1 MKLKHILITVGVLI
15 ALLIAA
21 KLAGLI
27 GGEKAEKVTVEKA
40 ENRRIIET
48 VTASGKVQPETEVKL
63 SSEVSGEVVE
73 LLVKEGD
80 VVKKGQLLFKVRPD
94 VLKSGFDRASASYSS
109 QKASIA
115 SAEQQLQQSQ
125 GIFENEDGIYKRN
138 VQLFKNKVISVAEF
152 DAAKAAYG
160 TSKTNLEAAKQTV
173 IAAKFNLAQMGAT
186 VQEASANLAKATIFA
201 PVDGVISKL
210 SVELGDR
217 ILGTAQFA
225 GTEIMRISNLKS
237 MEVNVDVNE
246 NDINR
251 VNVGDSA
258 VIEVDAFS
266 DKKFKGIVTE
276 IASSSKDVGTAT
288 AVASTDQVTNF
299 VVKVRIAADS
309 YSGVSGGAKD
319 LPSPFRPGLSATVDI
334 ESSSVKSL
342 SVPIQ
347 SVFTKNA
354 AKDNKGGSNDA
365 DAGKQ
370 KNKLN
375 DKTIKQYV
383 YMYANGTVKQVEVTT
398 GIQDDQ
404 YIQIKKGLK
413 PGTEVVSGPYSAIQ
427 NRLKDGMKVEKTT
440 KDKLFADPDK
450 KVKIPVINKISNLS
464 RLENIKPG
472 FFIYI

>member
-15 ALLIAA
+15 ALLVVA
-21 KLAGLI
+21 KLTGLI
-27 GGEKAEKVTVEKA
+27 GGEKMEKVTVEKA
-40 ENRRIIET
+40 ANRKIIET

-80 VVKKGQLLFKVRPD
+80 IVKKGQLLFKVRPD
-94 VLKSGFDRASASYSS
+94 VLRSGFDRASASYSS
-109 QKASIA
+109 QKASVA
-115 SAEQQLQQSQ
+115 SAAQVLEQSKAS
-125 GIFENEDGIYKRN
+125 FSNEEGIYKRN
-138 VQLFKNKVISVAEF
+138 VELFKKKVISVAEF
-152 DAAKAAYG
+152 EAAKAAYV
-160 TSKTNLEAAKQTV
+160 TAKTNLEGAKQSL
-173 IAAKFNLAQMGAT
+173 IGAKFNLETSGAN

-225 GTEIMRISNLKS
+225 GTEIMRISNLTS

-258 VIEVDAFS
+258 TIEVDAFA
-266 DKKFKGIVTE
+266 DKKFKGVVTE
-276 IASSSKDVGTAT
+276 IASSSKDVGTAAAT
-288 AVASTDQVTNF
+288 ASTDQVTNF

-309 YSGVSGGAKD
+309 YSGVKGGAKG

-334 ESSSVKSL
+334 ESSSVTGL

-347 SVFTKNA
+347 SVFTKGG
-354 AKDNKGGSNDA
+354 KDEA
-365 DAGKQ
+365 DAKNPDATADKQ
-370 KNKLN
+370 KTKLN

-383 YMYANGTVKQVEVTT
+383 FTYSNGTVKQVEVST
-398 GIQDDQ
+398 GIQNDQ
-404 YIQIKKGLK
+404 NIQIKKGLK
-413 PGTEVVSGPYSAIQ
+413 AGTEVVSGPYSAIQ
-427 NRLKDGMKVEKTT
+427 NKLKDGMKVEKTT
-440 KDKLFADPDK
+440 KDQLFASPDK
-450 KVKIPVINKISNLS
+450 K
-464 RLENIKPG
+464 
-472 FFIYI
+472 

>member
-15 ALLIAA
+15 ALLVVA
-21 KLAGLI
+21 KLTGLI
-27 GGEKAEKVTVEKA
+27 GGEKIEKVTVEKA
-40 ENRRIIET
+40 ESRRVIET
-48 VTASGKVQPETEVKL
+48 VTASGKIQPETEVKL

-80 VVKKGQLLFKVRPD
+80 IVKKGQLLFKVRPD

-109 QKASIA
+109 QKASVA
-115 SAEQQLQQSQ
+115 SASQLLEQSK
-125 GIFENEDGIYKRN
+125 GTFANEEGIYKRN
-138 VQLFKNKVISVAEF
+138 VELFKKKVISVAEF
-152 DAAKAAYG
+152 DAAKAAYS
-160 TSKTNLEAAKQTV
+160 TAKTNLESAKQSV
-173 IAAKFNLAQMGAT
+173 IAAKFTLEQSGAN

-225 GTEIMRISNLKS
+225 GTEIMRISNLNS

-258 VIEVDAFS
+258 TIEVDAFA
-266 DKKFKGIVTE
+266 DKKFKGVVTE
-276 IASSSKDVGTAT
+276 IASSSKDIGTT
-288 AVASTDQVTNF
+288 STSVDQVTNF
-299 VVKVRIAADS
+299 VVKVRISSDS
-309 YSGVSGGAKD
+309 YSGVKGGAKD

-334 ESSSVKSL
+334 ESSSVTGL

-347 SVFTKNA
+347 AVFTKGGVKEEKKEEGNDENA
-354 AKDNKGGSNDA
+354 S
-365 DAGKQ
+365 KQ
-370 KNKLN
+370 KSKLN

-383 YMYANGTVKQVEVTT
+383 YTYANGTVKSVEVVT
-398 GIQDDQ
+398 GIQNDQ
-404 YIQIKKGLK
+404 YIQVISGLK
-413 PGTEVVSGPYSAIQ
+413 AGTEVVSGPYSAIQ

-440 KDKLFADPDK
+440 KDQLFAQPAK
-450 KVKIPVINKISNLS
+450 K
-464 RLENIKPG
+464 
-472 FFIYI
+472 